1 MTVVE
6 KERSGRNGGV
16 DSGTSF
22 SSKEVTPRDGLIEE
36 DKAAGGQGQGQE
48 ANGDACAV
56 GNGSPG

>member
-6 KERSGRNGGV
+6 ERSVRNGGV

-22 SSKEVTPRDGLIEE
+22 SSKEVTPRDGLLEE
-36 DKAAGGQGQGQE
+36 DKAAGGQGQE
-48 ANGDACAV
+48 ANGDAFVV

>member
-36 DKAAGGQGQGQE
+36 DKAAGDQGQE

-56 GNGSPG
+56 GNGSPGL

>member
-36 DKAAGGQGQGQE
+36 DKAEGGQGQE

>member
-36 DKAAGGQGQGQE
+36 DKAAGGQGQE
-48 ANGDACAV
+48 SNGDACAV